1 MSMNMSAAF
10 PARAGT
16 KLGHWG
22 AQILI
27 GAIMAAIALR
37 LRPLPAGTPLA
48 LYLPITILFVVIGS
62 WLLMRQH
69 DRRLC
74 EHCMASMPLNATAQA
89 SRYRTR
95 FDVAHLG
102 QRRGLIIGYLALLI
116 GSNFIPGLVGEII
129 WTLMQLTMVSL
140 VLSYSTHRRLQPW
153 CPYCSGGGGEH
164 EDVDAPE
171 PLPQG
176 YQPA

>member
-1 MSMNMSAAF
+1 MSMDMSAAF
-10 PARAGT
+10 PSRAGSR
-16 KLGHWG
+16 LGHWG

-27 GAIMAAIALR
+27 AAILAAIALR
-37 LRPLPAGTPLA
+37 LRPLPAGTTAA
-48 LYLPITILFVVIGS
+48 LVVPISVLLIVIGS

-74 EHCMASMPLNATAQA
+74 EHCMAAMPLDATKQA
-89 SRYRTR
+89 ARYRTR

-102 QRRGLIIGYLALLI
+102 QRRALIVGYLALLI

-129 WTLMQLTMVSL
+129 WTVMQLSMVYL

-153 CPYCSGGGGEH
+153 CPYCSGGGGEN